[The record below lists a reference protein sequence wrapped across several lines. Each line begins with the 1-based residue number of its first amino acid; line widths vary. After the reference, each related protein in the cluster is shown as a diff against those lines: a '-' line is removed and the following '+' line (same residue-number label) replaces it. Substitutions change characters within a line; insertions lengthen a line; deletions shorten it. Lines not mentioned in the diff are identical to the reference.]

1 MVKNAGMS
9 KLIADIRTFIEEMLD
24 KGYKRFIIFPFGDVG
39 LQVKQFLNFAYGIQ
53 EEYILDNHLYQ
64 YNKEIKPLA
73 YVEKIKNKEDYAIFL
88 SSTNPK
94 IYKELKENLLSY
106 FKSEQIAELNAMK
119 EKMEKEN
126 EFHTD
131 IGRYSYGPIC
141 QNHSLIERIGSFCSF
156 AYGVEAVVNHEK
168 RFITTHPIIYQGQ
181 NLEGVETDFKA
192 YRDMPYYFE
201 GIQPHKEVLKAKRSR
216 IGNDV
221 WLGHNVIITN
231 GADIGNGVIAGAGA
245 VITKD
250 VPDYAVVVGV
260 PAKIIKYRYTPD
272 EIVALNKIAWWDW
285 SDEEIRERFDDFY
298 LPIGEFIK
306 KYL

>member
-1 MVKNAGMS
+1 MVKNAGMV

-73 YVEKIKNKEDYAIFL
+73 YVEKIENKEDYAIFL
-88 SSTNPK
+88 SSTNSK

-106 FKSEQIAELNAMK
+106 FTSEQIAELNSMK
-119 EKMEKEN
+119 EKMEN
-126 EFHTD
+126 EFHTE

-141 QNHSLIERIGSFCSF
+141 QNHELIERIGSFCSF

-168 RFITTHPIIYQGQ
+168 RFITTHPIIYKGQ
-181 NLEGVETDFKA
+181 NVEGVETDFKA

-201 GIQPHKEVLKAKRSR
+201 GIQPHKEVLKSKRSR